1 MTKKQEALNKAKESW
16 KEILEWWK
24 EILSWAADIVW
35 WTAWALWYTLLSA
48 WEEWA
53 SKINEHR
60 AKEEWISGVKRKQR
74 RDKSKKQSE
83 KATWHIKKAWNFSGK
98 AISWVWK
105 AIKWW
110 AKTVLYTAKA
120 GYHLLDAWDKAI
132 WEQIEKKQL
141 KKWKKSWRIWRFARN
156 NITKL
161 MIALG
166 ATWYWWYE
174 WWKYIVE
181 NNQHKQEVLANA
193 ENDIIINPENNQIT
207 ILEWDNS
214 QTTEK
219 IEKKSKK
226 NTWVKLDETY
236 KDQWVTLLR
245 DNKLTFYVV
254 KKWESLS
261 VIKNKLQKIPEFSYL
276 SQEEYNIPNEW
287 RNIYSFNT
295 PSSSLTPWFRL
306 PIPLKKEDREISQ
319 TNFKK
324 AAKDALNEMQTNKV
338 YWEKTKELLKNVSE
352 KDIIDIM
359 TAYARC
365 ETAPDYKTFSDNI
378 WNVELHRWEPKYKA
392 YSFSYFHILMGE
404 WPWLNARKKLW
415 LTEWDCYDAKNAC
428 KLFLWYCFEK
438 KKGDPAYFFKVK
450 NLWDAKKVWWTYNWS
465 PNNYWPKFW
474 ANIQHVKWNNSY
486 T

>member
-1 MTKKQEALNKAKESW
+1 MSKKQEALDKAKQQWKKVKEHGENFW
-16 KEILEWWK
+16 KEGKKAIKKTVGALGHTLGAWYE
-24 EILSWAADIVW
+24 A
-35 WTAWALWYTLLSA
+35 WT
-48 WEEWA
+48 
-53 SKINEHR
+53 SKVFESR
-60 AKEEWISGVKRKQR
+60 EKEEWIPEW
-74 RDKSKKQSE
+74 KKKEYWKAKKIHSYRAKDHIE
-83 KATWHIKKAWNFSGK
+83 KAKQDGKEAKSWLWRATKLWGK
-98 AISWVWK
+98 AIAHGAAAW
-105 AIKWW
+105 
-110 AKTVLYTAKA
+110 
-120 GYHLLDAWDKAI
+120 YHVVDAWDKAI
-132 WEQIEKKQL
+132 WEQIEKKQQ

-193 ENDIIINPENNQIT
+193 ENDIIINPEDNQIT
-207 ILEWDNS
+207 ILEWDNN

-219 IEKKSKK
+219 MQEESTKKS
-226 NTWVKLDETY
+226 WVQLDETY

-245 DNKLTFYVV
+245 DSKLTFYVV

-276 SQEEYNIPNEW
+276 SQEEYNIPDKW

-306 PIPLKKEDREISQ
+306 PIPLKKEDREISEA
-319 TNFKK
+319 NFKK

-352 KDIIDIM
+352 KNIIDIM

-378 WNVELHRWEPKYKA
+378 WNVELHRREPSCWA
-392 YSFSYFHILMGE
+392 YSFSYFHILMWE
-404 WPWLNARKKLW
+404 WPWLDARKKLW